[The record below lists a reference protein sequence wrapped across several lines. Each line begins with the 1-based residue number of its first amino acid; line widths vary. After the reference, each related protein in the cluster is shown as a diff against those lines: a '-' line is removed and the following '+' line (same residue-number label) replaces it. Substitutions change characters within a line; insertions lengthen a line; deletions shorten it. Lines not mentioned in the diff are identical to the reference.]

1 MSDVP
6 VVILG
11 QKGDIRQAKCKGTDI
26 KQIAAVLKKKEP
38 PSLLGRY
45 SCKQKTLFLFGYLE
59 GKPELENQ
67 HHLPPPLEGLSF
79 FGDIVILAS
88 SVPASYTSSAVAFK
102 TAEYETFYT
111 QRLEGDE
118 EEDEFDEDDEE
129 EAQVAEPEFQAPEEY
144 EEDAVNDEQEEVVS
158 EEEEEEEE
166 NEQEDDDEE
175 EEEDAPPKKK
185 APARARAPRTTRRS
199 QAAAALAAAELLE
212 RNIVEIL
219 PTESADQQ
227 PLRQQIQEVIASL
240 FNTNQIN
247 PQEFE
252 AILFQTALEHA
263 TKMKTLKTW
272 ENLVFQDMY
281 KAICRRVIG
290 NLSSKSYIHNKHLW
304 NRFQEGELSLQQI
317 AKQNYYEL
325 SPETWQP
332 MIDLQ
337 AKREKVQLEG
347 DFSRATDKWQC
358 NNCKMRKC
366 TYYELQTRSADEPMT
381 IFIHCLNCGK
391 RWTQ

>member
-11 QKGDIRQAKCKGTDI
+11 QKGDIRQAKCKGTEF
-26 KQIAAVLKKKEP
+26 KQIAAVLKKKEL

-45 SCKQKTLFLFGYLE
+45 SWKQKTLFLFGYLE

-67 HHLPPPLEGLSF
+67 HHLPPPLEGMSF

-88 SVPASYTSSAVAFK
+88 STPSSYTSSAVPFK

-111 QRLEGDE
+111 QRLEGE
-118 EEDEFDEDDEE
+118 EEDDEFDDEE
-129 EAQVAEPEFQAPEEY
+129 EAEAEFQAPEQFDDDALEDEDN
-144 EEDAVNDEQEEVVS
+144 EETEEIEEEEQ
-158 EEEEEEEE
+158 EEEEEEV
-166 NEQEDDDEE
+166 QDDEE
-175 EEEDAPPKKK
+175 EEEDAPPRKK
-185 APARARAPRTTRRS
+185 AIARPRAPRTTRRT

-219 PTESADQQ
+219 PTESPDQQ
-227 PLRQQIQEVIASL
+227 PLRQQIQSVIASL
-240 FNTNQIN
+240 FDTKDVN

-252 AILFQTALEHA
+252 AILFQSALDHA
-263 TKMKTLKTW
+263 TKLKTLKTW
-272 ENLVFQDMY
+272 ENLVFQDIY

-290 NLSSKSYIHNKHLW
+290 NLSSSSYVHNKHLW
-304 NRFQEGELSLQQI
+304 HRYREGELTLQQI

-332 MIDLQ
+332 MVDLQ
-337 AKREKVQLEG
+337 AKREKIQLEG